1 MVSDHGP
8 QGQTS
13 QTERTVIPLCCA
25 NHPVRATIGFMT
37 EDDRSGALEL
47 GTVRPSD
54 GDDDT
59 GGPPPAWQRWAGL
72 GAALVVGAVVG
83 IVANNARN
91 DAAEYGEVDL
101 VRGTVDVEYG
111 SPLSSNGQRLS
122 VNLVNSGPRE
132 VEILSIDVDGFTSV
146 NGEVDQKAVT
156 AAPGEWVRVETNV
169 EADCDTRPPGTL
181 QVHVRTGG
189 GEQTVVV
196 TGQPGDDQLIWAWQG
211 GCDSSA
217 GTGVFI
223 GNTRTIEAD
232 ASGARIMLPVTNG
245 ARDPITVTTMETTT
259 PGFAMQ
265 TDPLPLDVEAGGTV
279 QVETL
284 WTVTECEDAARFSE
298 ATVAVNIHNDSMDTR
313 VSQPLDNPTLIELVR
328 LAVRVCET

>member
-1 MVSDHGP
+1 M
-8 QGQTS
+8 
-13 QTERTVIPLCCA
+13 
-25 NHPVRATIGFMT
+25 N
-37 EDDRSGALEL
+37 EDDRSEPLRL
-47 GTVRPSD
+47 GTMRPSD
-54 GDDDT
+54 EGDDDARPT
-59 GGPPPAWQRWAGL
+59 PAWQRWSGL
-72 GAALVVGAVVG
+72 GAALVLGAVIG

-91 DAAEYGEVDL
+91 DAAEYSEVDL

-111 SPLSSNGQRLS
+111 SPLSSNTQRLT

-132 VEILSIDVDGFTSV
+132 IEILSIDVDGFTAVADDGDDEQS
-146 NGEVDQKAVT
+146 VT
-156 AAPGEWVRVETNV
+156 AAPGEWVRVGTDV

-181 QVHVRTGG
+181 QVHVRTGT

-196 TGQPGDDQLIWAWQG
+196 PGQPGDDQLIWAWQG

-223 GNTRTIEAD
+223 GNTRTVEAD

-245 ARDPITVTTMETTT
+245 GQDPLTVTAMETTT
-259 PGFAMQ
+259 PGFTMQ
-265 TDPLPLDVEAGGTV
+265 TDPLPIDVEAGGTV

-284 WTVTECEDAARFSE
+284 WTVTDCEAAARFSE
-298 ATVAVNIHNDSMDTR
+298 ATVAVNIDNESMDTR

>member
-1 MVSDHGP
+1 MS
-8 QGQTS
+8 
-13 QTERTVIPLCCA
+13 
-25 NHPVRATIGFMT
+25 
-37 EDDRSGALEL
+37 EDDRSEPLQL
-47 GTVRPSD
+47 GTMRPAD
-54 GDDDT
+54 DRDDDA
-59 GGPPPAWQRWAGL
+59 GPTPAWQRWGGL
-72 GAALVVGAVVG
+72 GAALILGAVIG

-91 DAAEYGEVDL
+91 DAAEYSEVDL

-111 SPLSSNGQRLS
+111 SPLSSNAQRLT

-132 VEILSIDVDGFTSV
+132 VEILSVDVDGFTAV
-146 NGEVDQKAVT
+146 TGEDGDEDQQSVT
-156 AAPGEWVRVETNV
+156 AAPGEWVRVGTDV

-181 QVHVRTGG
+181 RVHVRTGT

-196 TGQPGDDQLIWAWQG
+196 AGQPGDDQLIWAWQG

-223 GNTRTIEAD
+223 GDTRTIEAD

-245 ARDPITVTTMETTT
+245 AQDPLTVTAMETTT
-259 PGFAMQ
+259 PGFTMQ
-265 TDPLPLDVEAGGTV
+265 TDPLPVDVEAGGTV

-284 WTVTECEDAARFSE
+284 WTVTDCEAAARFSE
-298 ATVAVNIHNDSMDTR
+298 ATVAVNIHNESMDTR

>member
-1 MVSDHGP
+1 
-8 QGQTS
+8 
-13 QTERTVIPLCCA
+13 
-25 NHPVRATIGFMT
+25 MT
-37 EDDRSGALEL
+37 EDDRTEPLVL
-47 GTVRPSD
+47 GPVRPSD
-54 GDDDT
+54 GQDDT
-59 GGPPPAWQRWAGL
+59 DRATPAWQRWGGL

-101 VRGTVDVEYG
+101 VRGTIDVEYG
-111 SPLSSNGQRLS
+111 SPLSSNAQRLY

-132 VEILSIDVDGFTSV
+132 VEILAIDVDGFTTV
-146 NGEVDQKAVT
+146 TGDEGGDTVT
-156 AAPGEWVRVETNV
+156 AEPGEWVRVETNV

-181 QVHVRTGG
+181 QVHVRTGS
-189 GEQTVVV
+189 GEQNVVV
-196 TGQPGDDQLIWAWQG
+196 AGQPGDDQLIWAWQG

-223 GNTRTIEAD
+223 GDTRTIEAD

-245 ARDPITVTTMETTT
+245 AQEPLTVTAMETTT

-265 TDPLPLDVEAGGTV
+265 TDPLPVDVEAGGTV

-284 WTVTECEDAARFSE
+284 WTVTDCEAAARFSE
-298 ATVAVNIHNDSMDTR
+298 ATVAVNIHNESMDTR

>member
-1 MVSDHGP
+1 
-8 QGQTS
+8 
-13 QTERTVIPLCCA
+13 
-25 NHPVRATIGFMT
+25 MT
-37 EDDRSGALEL
+37 EDDRSEPLQL
-47 GTVRPSD
+47 GTMRPAD
-54 GDDDT
+54 DRDDDARPT
-59 GGPPPAWQRWAGL
+59 PAWQRWGGL
-72 GAALVVGAVVG
+72 GAALVLGAVIG

-91 DAAEYGEVDL
+91 DAAEYSEVDL

-111 SPLSSNGQRLS
+111 SPLSSNAQRLT

-132 VEILSIDVDGFTSV
+132 VEILSIDVDGFTAV
-146 NGEVDQKAVT
+146 GGDDGEQSVT
-156 AAPGEWVRVETNV
+156 AAPGEWVRVGTDV

-181 QVHVRTGG
+181 QVHVRTGT

-196 TGQPGDDQLIWAWQG
+196 AGQPGDDQLIWAWQG

-245 ARDPITVTTMETTT
+245 AQEPLTVTAMETTT

-284 WTVTECEDAARFSE
+284 WTVTDCEAASRFSE